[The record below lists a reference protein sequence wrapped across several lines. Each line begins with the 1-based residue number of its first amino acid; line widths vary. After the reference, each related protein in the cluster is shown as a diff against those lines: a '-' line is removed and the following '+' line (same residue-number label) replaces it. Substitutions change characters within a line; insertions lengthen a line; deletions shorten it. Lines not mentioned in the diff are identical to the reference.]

1 MEVLDDNTELVAT
14 EVETNI
20 NQEEITSDEN
30 LDSTETSDEQAV

>member
-1 MEVLDDNTELVAT
+1 LVAT

-20 NQEEITSDEN
+20 SQEEITSDEN